1 MKKPRPS
8 EWLELGALVLGC
20 LVMVYFACRPRH
32 EEAAEPRARR
42 TFAAERAGAE
52 NVAGSAGADAQA
64 RQAAVEQAV
73 RELISGVALGQVQEA
88 SRGDAQI
95 ALVALLERLGWGTEA
110 NRATAAAIVVQQVFD
125 RAKLQSRS
133 TGLSLQQVRAIQG
146 VSRELARE
154 LLLLA
159 IGVSAGADGIDEPL
173 PPGHARVT
181 WNQLGG
187 FPYEEGAE
195 LPQEVQAIAGRDV
208 GIVGFMLTLGD
219 GEQLSELVL
228 VESLWGCCFGNV
240 PEVNQTILVRL
251 RPGTSAEYS
260 AAPQLVTGRLEAGE
274 ERQGGFV
281 TSVYRIVDAAV
292 RPAESAASPRT
303 AGGDR

>member
-8 EWLELGALVLGC
+8 EWLELSLLLSGC
-20 LVMVYFACRPRH
+20 LLMVYFACRTPSA
-32 EEAAEPRARR
+32 EQAEPRASK
-42 TFAAERAGAE
+42 TFAADRTGPAGAVE
-52 NVAGSAGADAQA
+52 APGGAEAPA
-64 RQAAVEQAV
+64 RQAAAEQAV
-73 RELISGVALGQVQEA
+73 RELISGVALGQVEEA
-88 SRGDAQI
+88 SRGEAQLS
-95 ALVALLERLGWGTEA
+95 LVALLERLGWGSPE
-110 NRATAAAIVVQQVFD
+110 NRTTAAAVVVQQVFD

-146 VSRELARE
+146 VSKELARE

-159 IGVSAGADGIDEPL
+159 IGVSAGADGINEPL
-173 PPGHARVT
+173 PSGHARVT

-195 LPQEVQAIAGRDV
+195 LPPEVRALGGRDV

-219 GEQLSELVL
+219 TEQLSELVL
-228 VESLWGCCFGNV
+228 VESLWGCCFGSV

-251 RPGTSAEYS
+251 LPGTNAEYS
-260 AAPQLVTGRLEAGE
+260 AAPQLVSGRLEAGE

-281 TSVYRIVDAAV
+281 TSVYRIVDAVV
-292 RPAESAASPRT
+292 RPVESAASP
-303 AGGDR
+303 